1 MPTSEDDAIG
11 EPDPEFV
18 DTKPHASTAGPDN
31 SLRSTTPRNTRK
43 SKRPRVHSPLV
54 KDEEPPVPRGP
65 AVDEHALFG
74 PSHPDAL
81 SLQDAPVLPSLNEST
96 VRYVYSS
103 FILIFTDI
111 LFLALPFVAS
121 LATTT
126 RVKRA
131 LPLASSSSGESDAV
145 IALTAARRAVRTR
158 RPTKPFSTPS
168 LVPLVFLPLTLKVR
182 LFFSIFLLL
191 ILTFYLDLRAAM
203 NRIHQS
209 FYNARLSYQLAQ
221 SQHRAG
227 LEEFARFVET
237 ARFIDEHLP
246 PMHAIGPAFDT
257 QEALRH
263 FSGCSITDLLQ
274 SMTLLHEA
282 DMGPYLPNH
291 PFIAP
296 SPTDDGSSDGGLEV
310 VDTGALFPSAFSVQ
324 VIGRAFSSACLLSGF
339 VIWVFGRWV
348 GARRF
353 YFWTVY
359 IFHFVAFSS
368 SII

>member
-1 MPTSEDDAIG
+1 
-11 EPDPEFV
+11 
-18 DTKPHASTAGPDN
+18 
-31 SLRSTTPRNTRK
+31 
-43 SKRPRVHSPLV
+43 
-54 KDEEPPVPRGP
+54 
-65 AVDEHALFG
+65 
-74 PSHPDAL
+74 
-81 SLQDAPVLPSLNEST
+81 
-96 VRYVYSS
+96 
-103 FILIFTDI
+103 
-111 LFLALPFVAS
+111 
-121 LATTT
+121 
-126 RVKRA
+126 
-131 LPLASSSSGESDAV
+131 
-145 IALTAARRAVRTR
+145 
-158 RPTKPFSTPS
+158 
-168 LVPLVFLPLTLKVR
+168 
-182 LFFSIFLLL
+182 
-191 ILTFYLDLRAAM
+191 M

-310 VDTGALFPSAFSVQ
+310 VDTGALFLP
-324 VIGRAFSSACLLSGF
+324 LSQ
-339 VIWVFGRWV
+339 
-348 GARRF
+348 
-353 YFWTVY
+353 
-359 IFHFVAFSS
+359 SK
-368 SII
+368 